1 MSAPNTTPVAPSQ
14 FQPWASFFGGN
25 VTAPYANPT
34 AFGANALGAPPSNG
48 QYTGGWAYP
57 DAWANFYEGTQGFT
71 APQNQNSPAG
81 ALAAANYAQNNT
93 NPNDPNLLGWERTYG
108 NPFTTLQRDQNW
120 AQSLGTAPIGSSSNE
135 LTGGWQNPEAWAAF
149 YGGFNGFT
157 APDNAGS
164 PASAL
169 AAASQIAQTSS
180 PESNPALLGWVQD
193 YGQPGSVL
201 ANTPNWAASLG
212 DPNVNAMGQGVDQTN
227 TQGWNSPLAWA
238 AYYGGFQG
246 YNAPV
251 DNTLQAAQ
259 NWAGVTDQNN
269 PSLLGWSLDYGDPQT
284 VVSTI
289 QASPEYQAYLA
300 ALAEQ
305 QRLASLPPPAPAP
318 APVPVTRTR
327 SGRKRA
333 ARLAAAAAQAAADA
347 AYYAPKPVQVN
358 GAGAPGGFLSASGYG
373 SAIAG
378 SGASYGSNIAGST
391 NYGTSIA
398 GSGPGYGSAIAGSA
412 GYAQSGVTQAPIRLS
427 TGQVLS
433 PGTPN
438 PSVAPLQAA
447 ANLVSGVGQPAN
459 EFDKYGRYMGY
470 FTGGSLSGPA
480 QASLPPIETERSPG
494 TGSPTNTALGASY
507 GPGTTGANAGQ
518 LAGAAFGP
526 TGNFE
531 NIIQAFGSAATP
543 LSIQQLAAAILGG
556 LNSTLAG
563 LNATAEGGGFLGEYV
578 PPTIID
584 PNTGGPIANPFGP
597 SQPFGPTSVFSGRP
611 TTPIGREIFNQT
623 VQNYQL
629 LSQFNAVGENRP
641 QNFSQDQMQAWQIL
655 KAASQGLAP
664 ELGAPNTFNS
674 GFIELP
680 QELQQQ
686 LQPDFNRNVDDF
698 GRPIPDVGPPQPF
711 SLPDFGGI
719 EQAFGNLGIGW
730 TPPSQPEAPG
740 FSFTPDFGGM
750 EQTIQQVLSGLLP
763 GWTPPSQPEEQP
775 GTFWSQLLSGFGNLG
790 TSFNPNT
797 PDTSGIN
804 EGVSVDQV
812 ANLPEIT
819 IPGGAFGEFAGP
831 PGLTPQQPDL
841 GAVPSGPVGGW
852 FVPQAPF
859 ESTYTPPPDVFTDPS
874 VQGGPFA
881 GAPGQVELGDLGPEL
896 SGDTKLQKASDLWA
910 KAKGLTL
917 GQLGKA
923 FGLPANP
930 QDAQTP
936 QNVKDYRIDLNNL
949 PKAAADIWAML
960 PAGASMAGYSEEL
973 ILQMLQNTY
982 SKILAQYGT
991 DAASVKMAAGAQTWD
1006 ISGLPQAQ
1014 QPYNIV
1020 YNAPADP
1027 SGYNPSNLR
1036 PPADVGPQGPPRPP
1050 GEIPGMPF
1058 QGGPFAGAPEQGRG
1072 ELSYSEQPPQRTFQF
1087 ATGEG
1092 TAKNAPDGNPPA
1104 AFIIHTTDTNAK
1116 TPQQVVEAWKSSTDP
1131 ARQGIGSTYIMDPNG
1146 NIYRTEEDFGY
1157 SGNENFHN
1165 SRYPGITN
1173 ATVVS
1178 MEVMAPNEG
1187 SITPQQQ
1194 QNAVNFLNSLYS
1206 DTPVLAHSQVSPED
1220 RTNEGE
1226 AIANATGRVPDLGS
1240 YIPTPRDRPTG
1251 ASGSGSTFY
1260 PAPSPSGF
1268 QTGGLAVPSTNAA
1281 TETTPEG
1288 LHIAPDQT
1296 AAGLGLNRID
1306 PVMKGVIGTAMSVL
1320 EEYMPGYQAQ
1330 VFSGRREQ
1338 QGPHGTPTGAMDIQ
1352 IVDPDGNTVP
1362 HRGQDTTGLYTLFAQ
1377 IIEGVTQVEHPEL
1390 TGRLNWGGA
1399 FAPWSG
1405 APPGVFDLEHWDL
1418 QGQQSYRGNATSF
1431 LASLPPFIY
1440 GETQPEQ
1447 ARQYN
1452 PSAPYNMGA
1461 GYNLLGPFHGITQD
1475 PSTILQ
1481 GGGRGGE
1488 IGPVIQQIP
1497 QFLQAAYNYFNSPGS
1512 TVDQVVGPG
1521 FSTEPTFAQQLTP
1534 QQQIEP
1540 TFANIPVPTGGE
1552 PSFASRAYSPPAD
1565 VFAAEEPQS
1574 MRFQGGPLA
1583 GTPSPFSSSA
1593 NVSSLTHGMYPVGTV
1608 PHTPEYQVFT
1618 GQPDPNVIYA
1628 PHNTTNFGDV
1638 GSYVDPSNPGAFN
1651 LTINPTGQSGY
1662 NTNLGGVSLPWAGT
1676 YDNIA
1681 LVQAPSGEWQYLP
1694 IVDKGPNQ
1702 TARSQGELDILNAS
1716 LPGFGYE
1723 DRAHMPGAGWLY
1735 QVINPQGGMTGPP
1748 IINPQGG
1755 PYAGQQQYPT
1765 GPAAPVLRFVP

>member
-81 ALAAANYAQNNT
+81 ALAATYYAQNVN
-93 NPNDPNLLGWERTYG
+93 NPNDPNLLGWEHTFG
-108 NPFTTLQRDQNW
+108 NPNTILQHDQNW
-120 AQSLGTAPIGSSSNE
+120 AQSLGSAPVGTSSNE
-135 LTGGWQNPEAWAAF
+135 LTGGWQNPEAWAAY
-149 YGGFNGFT
+149 YGGTQGFT
-157 APDNAGS
+157 APESAGS

-201 ANTPNWAASLG
+201 TNTPNWAASLG
-212 DPNVNAMGQGVDQTN
+212 DPSVNAMGQGVDQTN
-227 TQGWNSPLAWA
+227 SQGWDSPLAWA

-246 YNAPV
+246 YNQPV

-259 NWAGVTDQNN
+259 NWAGVTDLNN
-269 PSLLGWSLDYGDPQT
+269 PSLLGWTLDYGDPQT

-305 QRLASLPPPAPAP
+305 ERLANLPPTPAPTP
-318 APVPVTRTR
+318 APVVTTRTG
-327 SGRKRA
+327 SGKKRA
-333 ARLAAAAAQAAADA
+333 AKQAAAAAQAAADA
-347 AYYAPKPVQVN
+347 AYYTAKPVQVN

-373 SAIAG
+373 SSIAG
-378 SGASYGSNIAGST
+378 SGSSYGTSIAGATSYAST
-391 NYGTSIA
+391 PYGTSIA
-398 GSGPGYGSAIAGSA
+398 GSP
-412 GYAQSGVTQAPIRLS
+412 GYAQSGVTQTPVKLS
-427 TGQVLS
+427 SGQVLTI
-433 PGTPN
+433 GTPN
-438 PSVAPLQAA
+438 PSVTAMQSA
-447 ANLVSGVGQPAN
+447 ANLVSGAGQPAN

-470 FTGGSLSGPA
+470 YTGGGLSGPA
-480 QASLPPIETERSPG
+480 QSQLPPIETEVSPG

-526 TGNFE
+526 TGNFN

-563 LNATAEGGGFLGEYV
+563 LNATAEGGGFLGQYV

-584 PNTGGPIANPFGP
+584 PNTGSPIENPFGP

-623 VQNYQL
+623 VANYQL

-655 KAASQGLAP
+655 KAASQGLVP
-664 ELGAPNTFNS
+664 SVGAPNSFNE
-674 GFIELP
+674 GFIDLP
-680 QELQQQ
+680 QELQQE
-686 LQPDFNRNVDDF
+686 LQPNFNRNVDDF

-711 SLPDFGGI
+711 SLPDFGGFASSV
-719 EQAFGNLGIGW
+719 EQTLGNLGTGW
-730 TPPSQPEAPG
+730 GPPAQPETPA

-750 EQTIQQVLSGLLP
+750 ESTIQQVLSGLLP

-790 TSFNPNT
+790 TGFNPNT

-804 EGVSVDQV
+804 EGVSIDQV
-812 ANLPEIT
+812 AQQNVPEIT
-819 IPGGAFGEFAGP
+819 VPGGAFGEFGAP
-831 PGLTPQQPDL
+831 PDFAVRPSSSGGLSFPDYGGLAPQPFSAPDY
-841 GAVPSGPVGGW
+841 GIY
-852 FVPQAPF
+852 AP
-859 ESTYTPPPDVFTDPS
+859 PADVFTDPA

-881 GAPGQVELGDLGPEL
+881 GAPAQVELGDLGPEL
-896 SGDTKLQKASDLWA
+896 SGDTKLQKASDLLA
-910 KAKGLTL
+910 KVKGMTL
-917 GQLGKA
+917 EQLGKA
-923 FGLPANP
+923 FNLPAMDP
-930 QDAQTP
+930 RTP
-936 QNVKDYRIDLNNL
+936 QSVKDFRIDFNNL
-949 PKAAADIWAML
+949 AQSAAAIWQML
-960 PAGASMAGYSEEL
+960 PIGASAVTSEAG
-973 ILQMLQNTY
+973 ILQMLQATY
-982 SKILAQYGT
+982 AKILSQGGT
-991 DAASVKMAAGAQTWD
+991 DAASVRMATGAPSWD
-1006 ISGLPQAQ
+1006 ISGLPQAA

-1020 YNAPADP
+1020 SAPN
-1027 SGYNPSNLR
+1027 YNPDNLR
-1036 PPADVGPQGPPRPP
+1036 PPANVGPQGPPRPP

-1104 AFIIHTTDTNAK
+1104 AFIIHTTDTTAK
-1116 TPQQVVEAWKSSTDP
+1116 TPQQVVEAWKSDTDP
-1131 ARQGIGSTYIMDPNG
+1131 ARQGIGSTYIMDPKG

-1251 ASGSGSTFY
+1251 NVGSGSTFY

-1268 QTGGLAVPSTNAA
+1268 QSAPSGAGQTGGLAVPSTNAA

-1306 PVMKGVIGTAMSVL
+1306 PTMKTVIGTAMSVL

-1377 IIEGVTQVEHPEL
+1377 IIEGVTQAEHPEL

-1399 FAPWSG
+1399 FAPWTG
-1405 APPGVFDLEHWDL
+1405 AQPGVFDLEHWDL
-1418 QGQQSYRGNATSF
+1418 QGQQPYRGNATSF
-1431 LASLPPFIY
+1431 LANLPPFIY

-1447 ARQYN
+1447 AKQYN

-1481 GGGRGGE
+1481 GGGRAGGE
-1488 IGPVIQQIP
+1488 IGPIVQQIP
-1497 QFLQAAYNYFNSPGS
+1497 QFLQAAYNYFNSPGP
-1512 TVDQVVGPG
+1512 TVDQVAGPG
-1521 FSTEPTFAQQLTP
+1521 FSTEPTFAQRDLTP
-1534 QQQIEP
+1534 QQLPESP
-1540 TFANIPVPTGGE
+1540 FANIPVPTGVE

-1565 VFAAEEPQS
+1565 VFAAADMP
-1574 MRFQGGPLA
+1574 FQGGPLA
-1583 GTPSPFSSSA
+1583 GRPSAPFPSSA
-1593 NVSSLTHGMYPVGTV
+1593 NVSPLTHGMYPVGTTRG
-1608 PHTPEYQVFT
+1608 TPEYQVFT
-1618 GQPDPNVIYA
+1618 GQPDPNLIYA

-1638 GSYVDPSNPGAFN
+1638 GSYVDPSNIGQFN
-1651 LTINPTGQSGY
+1651 LAINPDNRSGY
-1662 NTNLGGVSLPWAGT
+1662 STNLGGVSLPWSNT
-1676 YDNIA
+1676 YNNIA

-1702 TARSQGELDILNAS
+1702 TVRSQGELDILNAS

-1723 DRAHMPGAGWLY
+1723 NRSNMPGAGWLFK
-1735 QVINPQGGMTGPP
+1735 VINPQGGMTGPP
-1748 IINPQGG
+1748 G
-1755 PYAGQQQYPT
+1755 PYPT
-1765 GPAAPVLRFVP
+1765 GPAAPVLRFTP